1 MHDNNSKSTNLHLL
15 KLVLLHK
22 KRILIFCLLAFLGS
36 IVFTMPQFIAP
47 QYRSE
52 VIFYPPNTSSNKT
65 LIQYDVRFGS
75 DKEIDQHIQ
84 LLKSSL
90 VRDSVIKK
98 FKLIEH
104 YSIDTSQK
112 IWAYRLN
119 KEYDEK
125 INIDRTRYN
134 ALSVSVL
141 DTDSKLAAKMANDI
155 VVIADELKA
164 SILRKNLQAALR
176 NLEMDYNKKVK
187 EFDAFA
193 DNINR
198 IIKDKNVGGLN
209 LKNQS
214 FVDRMKKQIDVIR
227 ELTTNDANDYDL
239 KKQYNYESMLAQLAE
254 LQSSYEQASSNLNN
268 NFPTCYVISP
278 AHVSN
283 KKESPNRTLLV
294 LLTVGLAFLFSILW
308 IVGQEKVNQLKHEL
322 AK

>member
-1 MHDNNSKSTNLHLL
+1 MLQNQPNSNLLLL
-15 KLVLLHK
+15 KAVLKQK
-22 KRILIFCLLAFLGS
+22 KQILIFCLFAFVGS
-36 IVFTMPQFIAP
+36 IVFTMPYFIAP
-47 QYRSE
+47 QYKSE

-90 VRDSVIKK
+90 VRDSVVKK
-98 FKLIEH
+98 FQLLSH
-104 YSIDTSQK
+104 YGIDTSEK
-112 IWAYRLN
+112 TWAYKLN

-125 INIDRTRYN
+125 INVERTRYN
-134 ALSVSVL
+134 ALSVSVM
-141 DTDSKLAAKMANDI
+141 DTDPKLAAEMANDI
-155 VVIADELKA
+155 VIIADELKA

-193 DNINR
+193 ENINR
-198 IIKDKNVGGLN
+198 IVKDKDVPSLN

-214 FVDRMKKQIDVIR
+214 FVERMKKQIDVIR
-227 ELTTNDANDYDL
+227 DLTSNGANDYDL
-239 KKQYNYESMLAQLAE
+239 KKQYNYEAMLAQLAE

-278 AHVSN
+278 AHIN
-283 KKESPNRTLLV
+283 TKKESPNRSLLV
-294 LLTVGLAFLFSILW
+294 LLSLSSALLLSILW
-308 IVGQEKVNQLKHEL
+308 IILSNRLIQLKHEL
-322 AK
+322 AG